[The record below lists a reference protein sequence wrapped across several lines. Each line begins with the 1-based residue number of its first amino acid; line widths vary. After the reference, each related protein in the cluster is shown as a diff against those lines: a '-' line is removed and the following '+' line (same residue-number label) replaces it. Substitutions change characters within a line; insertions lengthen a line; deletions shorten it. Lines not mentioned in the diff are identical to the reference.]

1 MHFVTSLTVV
11 INNRLVST
19 IHSVKTK
26 YDSKHVGSTCD
37 IVLPLN
43 SLIEYQDGSGS
54 QLVSYVLSE
63 FKPGDPVTVFAA
75 YDGYPRVTIFE
86 GTVFEFKEGTPVTIK
101 CIDYLALLSPTQD
114 IAKYSGSMQTL
125 ITNVLNGAYSKAK
138 TKTGI
143 SLLLPT
149 VGIQLSNITFRS
161 MSPWAILEYIKKGIG
176 LNIALQEE
184 NLYVNVAS
192 NTQDVVYFDS
202 SRNLFSCDLQQP
214 DTIWQGYKV
223 RAHFLQPNGV
233 DDSLEI
239 GDLEAGHMTEVYFY
253 NVSGGLPVYNRL
265 ANEALVKV
273 RQRKFSGHVS
283 GYLYPSVKLFDRI
296 NYTDVRYPDRSG
308 QYVVTEL
315 SHEISDKGFHQHMT
329 WAYLLDALNTPNAI
343 G

>member
-1 MHFVTSLTVV
+1 MHFIASLTVV

-26 YDSKHVGSTCD
+26 FDSKHIGSTCD

-43 SLIEYQDGSGS
+43 SLIEYQDGAHD
-54 QLVSYVLSE
+54 QLVAYVLSE

-75 YDGYPRVTIFE
+75 YDGYPRVTIFV
-86 GTVFEFKEGTPVTIK
+86 GTVFEFKEGTPCTIK
-101 CIDYLALLSPTQD
+101 CIDYLALLGPTQNV
-114 IAKYSGSMQTL
+114 AKYTGSMQTL
-125 ITNVLNGAYSKAK
+125 ITNVLNGVYSPSK
-138 TKTGI
+138 TKTGV

-149 VGIQLSNITFRS
+149 VGIQLSSITFRS

-176 LNIALQEE
+176 LNIALQG
-184 NLYVNVAS
+184 NSLYVNVAS

-202 SRNLFSCDLQQP
+202 SRNLFACELQQP
-214 DTIWQGYKV
+214 DTIWQGYRV

-239 GDLEAGHMTEVYFY
+239 GDTEGHLTEVYFY
-253 NVSGGLPVYNRL
+253 NVSGGLPVYTTL

-273 RQRKFSGHVS
+273 RQRKFSGKVS
-283 GYLYPSVKLFDRI
+283 GYLYPFVKLFDRI

-315 SHEISDKGFHQHMT
+315 SHEIDDKGFHQHMT
-329 WAYLLDALNTPNAI
+329 WAYLLDTINTPNAI